1 MNSDLNPTLITRV
14 TSLALLLACAGS
26 IAGAAPVSAPAA
38 SPSEPP
44 VTKSVFVDRPNFGR
58 DPFFPNSSRRGKL
71 VEATVAQPVASFDNI
86 ALKGISGGTA
96 DKRLAILNNKTFE
109 AGEEGE
115 LRVAGQLT
123 RVKVVEIR
131 EKSVVISIN
140 GITKELF
147 LGTRF

>member
-1 MNSDLNPTLITRV
+1 MNFHLHPAFITRV
-14 TSLALLLACAGS
+14 SVLASLLACAGS
-26 IAGAAPVSAPAA
+26 MTGAPTVPAPAA
-38 SPSEPP
+38 SPDDGSP
-44 VTKSVFVDRPNFGR
+44 TKSVFVDRPNFGR

-71 VEATVAQPVASFDNI
+71 VEPTVAQPVASFDNI
-86 ALKGISGGTA
+86 ALKGISGGAA

-109 AGEEGE
+109 SGEEGE
-115 LRVAGQLT
+115 LRVSGQLT

-147 LGTRF
+147 LGARF

>member
-1 MNSDLNPTLITRV
+1 MNFDLNPAFITRV
-14 TSLALLLACAGS
+14 TVLASLLACAS
-26 IAGAAPVSAPAA
+26 TMPGAPTAPAPAA
-38 SPSEPP
+38 SPDDASP
-44 VTKSVFVDRPNFGR
+44 TKSVFVDRPNFGR

-115 LRVAGQLT
+115 LRVSGQLT

-140 GITKELF
+140 GVTKELF
-147 LGTRF
+147 LGARF